1 MRQRRR
7 PVRDAASEVEAA
19 AIDFRELLAK
29 LSSDGLDFSLD
40 LPILGKQTIHVELAG
55 EESPETGE

>member
-1 MRQRRR
+1 
-7 PVRDAASEVEAA
+7 VRDAASEVEAA
-19 AIDFRELLAK
+19 AIDFRELLAR